1 MNEQVDHAKQARAE
15 IKPKARDRY
24 SWKKVRNRYDA
35 DLLIAGF
42 IDGYEQAM
50 SEIAARIEQ
59 QAHDRDQVTQLLRDG
74 GSVDWA
80 GGWDAATLA
89 AAKIARSES

>member
-1 MNEQVDHAKQARAE
+1 MNEQVDHAKQTRAE

-80 GGWDAATLA
+80 AGWDAATLA

>member
-1 MNEQVDHAKQARAE
+1 MNEQVDHAKQTRAE

-24 SWKKVRNRYDA
+24 SWKKVRDRYDA
-35 DLLIAGF
+35 DLLISGF

-80 GGWDAATLA
+80 AGWDAATLA
-89 AAKIARSES
+89 AAKIARGES

>member
-1 MNEQVDHAKQARAE
+1 MNERIDRAKQVHAE

-24 SWKKVRNRYDA
+24 SWEKVRDRYDA

-80 GGWDAATLA
+80 AGWDAATLA
-89 AAKIARSES
+89 AAKIARCES